1 MEKLIYKP
9 DSQLISSFQAISG
22 NEDLLFQVVG
32 LFPLPIKI
40 FTPNGNAVF
49 VSRALLEAWNI
60 SDDSQIVGK
69 FNLREDP
76 VTNEKLGLR
85 EFVRRALDGET
96 VLVKDARAPL
106 EDMALCYQARSDD
119 YNIESMYTDILSFPI
134 WSREQALQYIVS
146 MFITTRIYQGQA
158 DIARAK
164 EFIEN
169 HWKEDFDMDRIA
181 DAVHLSRYHFA
192 RLFKKHTGMTPYSYY
207 QHIKVR
213 ELKNAL
219 CDKNLSVADAFAACG
234 VEYSGNYARV
244 FRDKVGMTPSQYR
257 KHSIF

>member
-1 MEKLIYKP
+1 METLIYQP
-9 DSQLISSFQAISG
+9 DNRFISSFQSFLG
-22 NEDLLFQVVG
+22 NEEQLFQVVG

-40 FTPNGNAVF
+40 FTPDGNVVF
-49 VSRALLEAWNI
+49 VSRTLLEAWNI
-60 SDDSQIVGK
+60 SDPSQVVGK

-76 VTNEKLGLR
+76 VTNEKLGLG
-85 EFVRRALDGET
+85 EFVRQALDGET
-96 VLVKDARAPL
+96 VLVQDARVPL
-106 EDMALCYQARSDD
+106 EDMSLWYEARTDD
-119 YNIESMYTDILSFPI
+119 YNIESMYADIMSFPI
-134 WSREQALQYIVS
+134 WTLEQRLKYIVS
-146 MFITTRIYQGQA
+146 VFITTRVYQGQA
-158 DIARAK
+158 DIARAR

-257 KHSIF
+257 KNSIL